1 MTRLLLRRMLFA
13 VVVATSL
20 APTATYAQEN
30 ARALFRRGVAALRE
44 GRHADAERAFLASYE
59 ADPRTATLCNLAVTY
74 DEWPKPR
81 EAADTYERCAAAD
94 TEGRYRDHANE
105 RARALREAIAAEE
118 AQHAANGANT
128 NGANTSGTNG
138 NPEPSVV
145 EPAPSPF
152 VDPPPSSNDGSSTG
166 ASGPPIVEHT
176 RPVEARRGHGLALAG
191 SVVAA
196 LGAGL
201 AGTGAYFAGQS
212 RDARAELD
220 ARHPG
225 EGPVV
230 LPDGSDD
237 AALLEDA
244 RRDRRVAIG
253 TYASG
258 AALGALGVTLIV
270 LDLVQPRGPALAA
283 TPLPGGAMVV
293 ARVALPR

>member
-1 MTRLLLRRMLFA
+1 MKRFVSMLRDALA
-13 VVVATSL
+13 VVAVVMSI
-20 APTATYAQEN
+20 APTALHAQAD
-30 ARALFRRGVAALRE
+30 ARALFRRGVTALRE

-81 EAADTYERCAAAD
+81 EAAETYERCAEAD

-105 RARALREAIAAEE
+105 RARALREALAAEE
-118 AQHAANGANT
+118 AERAATDT
-128 NGANTSGTNG
+128 NGSNAD
-138 NPEPSVV
+138 PSEV
-145 EPAPSPF
+145 EPVPSPF
-152 VDPPPSSNDGSSTG
+152 VDPSTHGSNGASNADGSSAG
-166 ASGPPIVEHT
+166 GLAIVEHT
-176 RPVEARRGHGLALAG
+176 RPVEARRGHGLAIAG
-191 SVVAA
+191 SIVAA

-220 ARHPG
+220 ERHPG
-225 EGPVV
+225 DGPVV
-230 LPDGSDD
+230 LPDGSGD

-283 TPLPGGAMVV
+283 APLPGGAIVV
-293 ARVALPR
+293 ARVTLPR

>member
-1 MTRLLLRRMLFA
+1 MTRFVSTLRHAL
-13 VVVATSL
+13 VVVVVVMSV
-20 APTATYAQEN
+20 APTALHAQAD

-81 EAADTYERCAAAD
+81 EAAETYERCAEAD

-105 RARALREAIAAEE
+105 RARALREALAAEE
-118 AQHAANGANT
+118 AEPAANDT
-128 NGANTSGTNG
+128 NGSDAD
-138 NPEPSVV
+138 PSEV
-145 EPAPSPF
+145 EPVPSPF
-152 VDPPPSSNDGSSTG
+152 VEPTNADGSNADGSS
-166 ASGPPIVEHT
+166 ASLPIVEHT
-176 RPVEARRGHGLALAG
+176 RPVEARRGHGLAIAG

-212 RDARAELD
+212 RDARSELD
-220 ARHPG
+220 ERHPG
-225 EGPVV
+225 DGPVV

-283 TPLPGGAMVV
+283 APLPGGAMVV
-293 ARVALPR
+293 ARVTLPR

>member
-1 MTRLLLRRMLFA
+1 VLVVVA
-13 VVVATSL
+13 VVVSI
-20 APTATYAQEN
+20 APTALHAQD
-30 ARALFRRGVAALRE
+30 ARALFRRGVTALRE

-81 EAADTYERCAAAD
+81 EAAETYERCAEAD

-105 RARALREAIAAEE
+105 RARALREALAAEE
-118 AQHAANGANT
+118 AERVANDT
-128 NGANTSGTNG
+128 NGSNAD
-138 NPEPSVV
+138 PSEV
-145 EPAPSPF
+145 EPVPSPF
-152 VDPPPSSNDGSSTG
+152 VEPPSTHGSNGSNADGSSAG
-166 ASGPPIVEHT
+166 SLPIVEHT
-176 RPVEARRGHGLALAG
+176 RPVEARRGHGLAIAG

-220 ARHPG
+220 ERHPG
-225 EGPVV
+225 DGPVV

-258 AALGALGVTLIV
+258 AALGVLGVTLIV

-293 ARVALPR
+293 ARVTLPR

>member
-1 MTRLLLRRMLFA
+1 MTRFVPLLRYALA
-13 VVVATSL
+13 VVAVVISIAPTSL
-20 APTATYAQEN
+20 HAQAD
-30 ARALFRRGVAALRE
+30 ARALFRRGVTALRE

-59 ADPRTATLCNLAVTY
+59 VDPRTATLCNLAVTY

-81 EAADTYERCAAAD
+81 EAAETYERCAEAD

-105 RARALREAIAAEE
+105 RARALREALAAEE
-118 AQHAANGANT
+118 AERAANDT
-128 NGANTSGTNG
+128 NGSNAD
-138 NPEPSVV
+138 PSEV
-145 EPAPSPF
+145 EPVPSPF
-152 VDPPPSSNDGSSTG
+152 VEPTEGSNGSNADGSNGSL
-166 ASGPPIVEHT
+166 PIVEHT
-176 RPVEARRGHGLALAG
+176 RPVEARRGHGLAIAG
-191 SVVAA
+191 SIVAA

-220 ARHPG
+220 ERHPG
-225 EGPVV
+225 DGPVV

-244 RRDRRVAIG
+244 RRDRRVALG
-253 TYASG
+253 TYAAG
-258 AALGALGVTLIV
+258 ATLGALGVTLIV

-293 ARVALPR
+293 ARVTLPR

>member
-1 MTRLLLRRMLFA
+1 MTRFVSTLRHAL
-13 VVVATSL
+13 VVVVVVMSV
-20 APTATYAQEN
+20 APTALHAQAD

-81 EAADTYERCAAAD
+81 EAAETYERCAEAD

-105 RARALREAIAAEE
+105 RARALREALAAEE
-118 AQHAANGANT
+118 AEPAANDT
-128 NGANTSGTNG
+128 NGSDAD
-138 NPEPSVV
+138 PSEV
-145 EPAPSPF
+145 EPVPSPF
-152 VDPPPSSNDGSSTG
+152 VEPTNADGSNADGSS
-166 ASGPPIVEHT
+166 ASLPIVEHT
-176 RPVEARRGHGLALAG
+176 RPVEARRGHGLAIAG

-212 RDARAELD
+212 RDARSELD
-220 ARHPG
+220 ERHPG
-225 EGPVV
+225 DGPVV

-293 ARVALPR
+293 ARVTLPR

>member
-1 MTRLLLRRMLFA
+1 MTRFVSTLRHAL
-13 VVVATSL
+13 VVVVVVMSV
-20 APTATYAQEN
+20 APTALHAQAD

-81 EAADTYERCAAAD
+81 EAAETYERCAEAD

-105 RARALREAIAAEE
+105 RARALREALAAEE
-118 AQHAANGANT
+118 AEPAANDT
-128 NGANTSGTNG
+128 NGSTAD
-138 NPEPSVV
+138 PSEV
-145 EPAPSPF
+145 EPVPSPF
-152 VDPPPSSNDGSSTG
+152 VEPTNADGSNADGSS
-166 ASGPPIVEHT
+166 ASLPIVEHT
-176 RPVEARRGHGLALAG
+176 RPVEARRGHGLAIAG

-212 RDARAELD
+212 RDARSELD
-220 ARHPG
+220 ERHPG
-225 EGPVV
+225 DGPVV

-244 RRDRRVAIG
+244 RRDRLVAIG

-293 ARVALPR
+293 ARVTLPR

>member
-1 MTRLLLRRMLFA
+1 MMRLVSMLRFVLA
-13 VVVATSL
+13 VVSVVMSI
-20 APTATYAQEN
+20 APTALHAQAD
-30 ARALFRRGVAALRE
+30 ARALFRRGVTALRE

-59 ADPRTATLCNLAVTY
+59 VDPRTATLCNLAVTY

-81 EAADTYERCAAAD
+81 EAAETYERCAEAD

-105 RARALREAIAAEE
+105 RARALREALAAEE
-118 AQHAANGANT
+118 AERAANDT
-128 NGANTSGTNG
+128 NGSNAD
-138 NPEPSVV
+138 PSEV
-145 EPAPSPF
+145 EPVPSPF
-152 VDPPPSSNDGSSTG
+152 VDPTNADGSNADGSN
-166 ASGPPIVEHT
+166 ASLPIVEHT
-176 RPVEARRGHGLALAG
+176 RPVEARRGHGLAIAG
-191 SVVAA
+191 SIVAA

-212 RDARAELD
+212 RDTRAELD
-220 ARHPG
+220 ERHPG
-225 EGPVV
+225 DGPVV

-283 TPLPGGAMVV
+283 TPLPGGAMVM
-293 ARVALPR
+293 ARVTLPR